1 VALFR
6 QSLDI
11 RSQLLQADPA
21 NTRMIIDRA
30 KIQAYLGS
38 LQYRLSPTSEA
49 KATALAGITVL
60 QKYASEKD
68 AAIHTLDYVTAAMLE
83 QPASMSETKLLVNYA
98 ERLVAMDH
106 RKTARYLLQLSRAY
120 SLDHQ
125 PAKAKLAA
133 TDGLA
138 LLPAMKAGNRITAT
152 RKLLLAQAAL

>member
-1 VALFR
+1 
-6 QSLDI
+6 
-11 RSQLLQADPA
+11 
-21 NTRMIIDRA
+21 
-30 KIQAYLGS
+30 
-38 LQYRLSPTSEA
+38 
-49 KATALAGITVL
+49 L